1 MNQLFKSLRQLFY
14 NLWHFKTWLKAK
26 KYEKL
31 LAKGILDREK
41 EKIKLLLEAR
51 VLIPKKTKKGKS
63 KFIPMS
69 YINKIKIKAMILHE
83 FGYKMK
89 ALGVQIT
96 DDLKFI

>member
-1 MNQLFKSLRQLFY
+1 MNKLLKSLAQLFH
-14 NLWHFKTWLKAK
+14 NLWHFKTWQKFK

-41 EKIKLLLEAR
+41 EKIKLLREAS
-51 VLIPKKTKKGKS
+51 VLIPKKTKKGNS
-63 KFIPMS
+63 KYIPMS
-69 YINKIKIKAMILHE
+69 YTTKIKIKAIILHE

-89 ALGVQIT
+89 ALGMQIT